1 MHITFGRRPRLT
13 ALGAG
18 LLTAAAFALS
28 ASGPALADTTDTGGS
43 GTLSVPVA
51 VVAGLAKA
59 NIAALPGTPASSSF
73 DPTTGSDSFT
83 MPVTGGTGEVSNFS
97 GKVEFGGSM
106 VFING
111 ANGKSVTITG
121 IELNFFN
128 GALTGILPGGTKHTV
143 LAYVRG
149 DSSTSTSA
157 GPPAT
162 ETFTTDEL
170 DLSSKA
176 AGALNTGL
184 GTKAFIKGTDIG
196 GFTTTYDVTI
206 T

>member
-1 MHITFGRRPRLT
+1 MHITFGRRPRLI

-59 NIAALPGTPASSSF
+59 NIAALPGTPATSSF
-73 DPTTGSDSFT
+73 DPTAGTDSFT

-111 ANGKSVTITG
+111 ATGKSVTI
-121 IELNFFN
+121 
-128 GALTGILPGGTKHTV
+128 TGILPGGTKHTV

-149 DSSTSTSA
+149 DSSTRTSA

-184 GTKAFIKGTDIG
+184 GTKAFIKGTGIG

-206 T
+206 V

>member
-1 MHITFGRRPRLT
+1 MHIAFGRRPRLI

-18 LLTAAAFALS
+18 LFTAAAFALS

-51 VVAGLAKA
+51 VVAGLAHA
-59 NIAALPGTPASSSF
+59 NIVALPGTPATSSF
-73 DPTTGSDSFT
+73 DPTSGTDSFT
-83 MPVTGGTGEVSNFS
+83 MPVTGGTGEVSNFT
-97 GKVEFGGSM
+97 GKVDFGGTM

-111 ANGKSVTITG
+111 ANGKSMTITG
-121 IELNFFN
+121 IQLNFFN
-128 GALTGILPGGTKHTV
+128 AALIGILPGGTKHTV

-149 DSSTSTSA
+149 NKSTSTSA

-176 AGALNTGL
+176 AGALNQGL
-184 GTKAFIKGTDIG
+184 GTKAFRQGTDIG
-196 GFTTTYDVTI
+196 GFTTTFDVTI
-206 T
+206 V

>member
-1 MHITFGRRPRLT
+1 MRVTFGRRSRLVT
-13 ALGAG
+13 LGAG
-18 LLTAAAFALS
+18 LITAAALAVS
-28 ASGPALADTTDTGGS
+28 ASGPALADTADTGGS

-51 VVAGLAKA
+51 VVAGLAHA
-59 NIAALPGTPASSSF
+59 NIVVLPGTPATSSF
-73 DPTTGSDSFT
+73 DPVAGTDSIT
-83 MPVTGGTGEVSNFS
+83 MPVTGGNGEVSNFF
-97 GKVEFGGSM
+97 GKVEYGGSM

-111 ANGKSVTITG
+111 ATGKTAVITG
-121 IELNFFN
+121 IDLNFFT
-128 GALTGILPGGTKHTV
+128 GALTGVLPGNSKHTA

-149 DSSTSTSA
+149 DMSTSTSA

-170 DLSSKA
+170 DLSAKA
-176 AGALNTGL
+176 AGALNTDL
-184 GTKAFIKGTDIG
+184 GTKAFIKGTIIG

>member
-1 MHITFGRRPRLT
+1 MRVTLGRRSRLI

-18 LLTAAAFALS
+18 LLTAAGLAVS

-51 VVAGLAKA
+51 VVGGLAHA
-59 NIAALPGTPASSSF
+59 SIAVLAGTPAASSF
-73 DPTTGSDSFT
+73 DPVAGTDSFT
-83 MPVTGGTGEVSNFS
+83 MPVTGGNGEVSNFF
-97 GKVEFGGSM
+97 GVVDFGGSM
-106 VFING
+106 VFID
-111 ANGKSVTITG
+111 AATGKTVTVTNID
-121 IELNFFN
+121 LNFFT
-128 GALTGILPGGTKHTV
+128 GTLTGLFPGGTKQTA
-143 LAYVRG
+143 LAYIRG

-170 DLSSKA
+170 DLA
-176 AGALNTGL
+176 HAGAHALNTAL
-184 GTKAFIKGTDIG
+184 GTKAFTRGTNIG
-196 GFTTTYDVTI
+196 GFTTTFDVTI